1 MRAESRSVSAE
12 MMSSA
17 SFWRAGSSRRP
28 SWRVSTNMRMLVSG
42 VRRSWETLFT
52 KSVCSRET

>member
-1 MRAESRSVSAE
+1 MSTERRWASAE

-17 SFWRAGSSRRP
+17 SFSWAGSAMRP

>member
-1 MRAESRSVSAE
+1 M
-12 MMSSA
+12 
-17 SFWRAGSSRRP
+17 RP
-28 SWRVSTNMRMLVSG
+28 SCSVSTNMRMLVSG